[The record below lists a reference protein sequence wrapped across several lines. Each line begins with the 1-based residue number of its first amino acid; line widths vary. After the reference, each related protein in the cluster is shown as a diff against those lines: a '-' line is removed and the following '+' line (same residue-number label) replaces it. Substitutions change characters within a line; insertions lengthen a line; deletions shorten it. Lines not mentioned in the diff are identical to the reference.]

1 MSKNEK
7 ISYIG
12 AVIIGTIY
20 VIYQQSRKFDIVK
33 LLCFFMALILFYFF
47 ILYLEKRANK
57 NKWDIFNDDSEQ

>member
-20 VIYQQSRKFDIVK
+20 MIYQQSREFDIVK

-47 ILYLEKRANK
+47 ILYLEKRSNK
-57 NKWDIFNDDSEQ
+57 NKWDIFNEESER

>member
-20 VIYQQSRKFDIVK
+20 MIYEQSKEFDIVK
-33 LLCFFMALILFYFF
+33 LLCFLMALILFYFF
-47 ILYLEKRANK
+47 ILYLEKRSNK
-57 NKWDIFNDDSEQ
+57 NKWDIFNDESER